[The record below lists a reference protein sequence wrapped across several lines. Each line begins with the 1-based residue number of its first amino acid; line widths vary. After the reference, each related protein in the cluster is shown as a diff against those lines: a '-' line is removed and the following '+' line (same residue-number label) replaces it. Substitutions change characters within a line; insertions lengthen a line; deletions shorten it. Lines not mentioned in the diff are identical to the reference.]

1 MKALPL
7 ADGVLDAAAHGSY
20 CPKMC
25 TFACPVAAATGLDAA
40 VPWSFHRAVADLGSG
55 RDAGWTTPPTADQ
68 AWAPLTLCNGCLA
81 CKSACTYEQDVPAQI
96 VAARRALTIAGVV
109 PDRVSTAI
117 DHLIAGRGADGA
129 ELPALPVSADTA
141 QDAPPPATV
150 LRLALSDPASLIDAY
165 ATLAQRS
172 HQAIRIHRGTSARAA
187 LLTSLGR
194 EDLAAEARASMLE
207 EIAGATTIVVSD
219 SADLGIVREAAAPG
233 VKVLDVPNWLLEM
246 LENGALQRSSAPA
259 LGRTTWHDPVVLAR
273 HHAEISAGRQVLRL
287 LGAVIVEP
295 EGHGAAAVAA
305 GPGLGMEVLA
315 PQAVARVANARAA
328 QLSATGAPVTSAG
341 SAPVATLRAAGLD
354 VHELAELVMARTQ
367 ALGSPN
373 SSATTGHTPVT
384 DPS

>member
-1 MKALPL
+1 MNALPL
-7 ADGVLDAAAHGSY
+7 ADGVLDAATHGSY

-55 RDAGWTTPPTADQ
+55 RDAGWTTPPDADQ

-81 CKSACTYEQDVPAQI
+81 CKSACTYEQDVPSQI

-117 DHLIAGRGADGA
+117 GHLLAGRGADGG
-129 ELPALPVSADTA
+129 ELPALPVSNDTA
-141 QDAPPPATV
+141 QHAPPTALV
-150 LRLALSDPASLIDAY
+150 LRVALNDPASLIEAY

-172 HQAIRIHRGTSARAA
+172 HQEVNIQRSTSASAA
-187 LLTSLGR
+187 LLMALGR
-194 EDLAAEARASMLE
+194 EDLAADARASMRE
-207 EIAGATTIVVSD
+207 EIAGASTIVVSD
-219 SADLGIVREAAAPG
+219 PADLTMVREAAATG
-233 VKVLDVPNWLLEM
+233 VKVLDVPNWLLEL

-287 LGAVIVEP
+287 LGSVIVEP
-295 EGHGAAAVAA
+295 EGHGAATVAA

-315 PQAVARVANARAA
+315 PQAVASVAKARAA
-328 QLSATGAPVTSAG
+328 QLSATGAPVTTAG
-341 SAPVATLRAAGLD
+341 SATVAALRAAGLD
-354 VHELAELVMARTQ
+354 VHELAELVMERTQ
-367 ALGSPN
+367 ALGSPTAN
-373 SSATTGHTPVT
+373 ATTGHTPFT